1 VFNFI
6 QMNQHKDN
14 NCCPAAPAPCSQV
27 APFFFT
33 YEEKLKGFIRK
44 QVRDPDIT
52 HDLTQELFL
61 KLYQH
66 CVQLPKVKSPQAWLY
81 QVTRNA
87 ITDYYRT
94 HKPVNSLADTAEI
107 LPEADSSFAKELL
120 ELVDP
125 LLAMLPE
132 KYAQP
137 LYLSDIKGLPQK
149 EIAIS
154 LNLTLANTKSRIQ
167 RGREKLKALFL
178 KHFYLEFDPRGQLLQ
193 AQPRPNCKPLKH
205 LR

>member
-1 VFNFI
+1 
-6 QMNQHKDN
+6 MNQPKDN
-14 NCCPAAPAPCSQV
+14 NCCLPTPAPCNQV

-52 HDLTQELFL
+52 HDLTQELYL
-61 KLYQH
+61 KIYQN
-66 CVQLPKVKSPQAWLY
+66 CEQLPKVTNPKAWLY

-87 ITDYYRT
+87 ITDYYRAN
-94 HKPVNSLADTAEI
+94 KPVSYLAEAEEI
-107 LPEADSSFAKELL
+107 LPEADSSFAKEIL
-120 ELVDP
+120 ELVEP

-149 EIAIS
+149 EIAIK
-154 LNLTLANTKSRIQ
+154 LNLTLTNTKSRIQ

-178 KHFYLEFDPRGQLLQ
+178 KYFNLEFDPRGQLLQ
-193 AQPRPNCKPLKH
+193 ASTRPNCNTLQH
-205 LR
+205 LL